1 MLLDYLKSHPFTKIG
16 SIPMLIQEEL
26 PLEHSHSTQGDKDDT
41 DLHKKELAKEIVKLE
56 SEIEGLK

>member
-1 MLLDYLKSHPFTKIG
+1 
-16 SIPMLIQEEL
+16 MLIQEEL